1 MDDTYK
7 MVQDPALTAGFRLQT
22 GERLL
27 AWTTTPWTLPS
38 NLALAVAVDVDYG
51 VYELNGVRYIMAI
64 ERRESY
70 ERELAGAEHVDTVRG
85 SDLVGRTYEPLLPY
99 FSERASQGAFRVL
112 AGDFVTTQDGTGVV
126 HIAPGFGEDD
136 QRICADAGI
145 ELVVPVDSRG
155 RFTSEITDFV

>member
-1 MDDTYK
+1 MESVMWAFKTLWDKGLIYEGFRVLPYSWALETPLSNSETRMDDTYK

-99 FSERASQGAFRVL
+99 
-112 AGDFVTTQDGTGVV
+112 
-126 HIAPGFGEDD
+126 
-136 QRICADAGI
+136 
-145 ELVVPVDSRG
+145 
-155 RFTSEITDFV
+155 